1 MENMTDALNNIKKI
15 EAMQNE
21 ITNIITRPNTKL
33 DEDCREAF
41 VALGTARTKLAN
53 LFFQLAEERARHKP
67 PRREKHMKWYEIFA
81 EFIVTAMLFV
91 TVYLVMVFVFIL

>member
-1 MENMTDALNNIKKI
+1 MYFNKVGMFLHNYGETKMENMTDALNNIKKI

-53 LFFQLAEERARHKP
+53 LFFQLAEEKGA
-67 PRREKHMKWYEIFA
+67 A
-81 EFIVTAMLFV
+81 
-91 TVYLVMVFVFIL
+91 